1 MVSSSNPLMVSSSN
15 HELVLRQAQDERYM
29 RRALF
34 HAARGRGRTS
44 PNPMVGAVVVSP
56 DGVVI
61 GQGYHQRAGE
71 AHAEVRALAEA
82 GAAARGATL
91 YCTLEPCAHHGR
103 TGPCCELVAAA
114 GIARLVAAVADPNPL
129 VNGRGFEYLRARGVA
144 VDVGLGAAESRALN
158 RPFFTMMREHRPF
171 VILKAATSLD
181 GCIAEAP
188 GRRTLLTSAPADRHA
203 HAVRAE
209 VDAIAVGINT
219 LIVDDPLLTPRGPH
233 RERPLVRVVL
243 DRRLRTPVAAR
254 VLSTRDAGPVIIVTT
269 ADAAARA
276 ELRTPL
282 EDAGAEIAV
291 ARDGSF
297 RAALERL
304 ADREIGSLLLE
315 GGAEVIAS
323 AWDEGLVDCV
333 SLYVTPHI
341 LGQEGVALL
350 PGREGVSAA
359 LDDRVVQTLGPDVL
373 IEGYVH
379 RAR

>member
-1 MVSSSNPLMVSSSN
+1 MPRDAEFM
-15 HELVLRQAQDERYM
+15 D
-29 RRALF
+29 RALF

-82 GAAARGATL
+82 GPAARGATL

-103 TGPCCELVAAA
+103 TGPCCERVVEA
-114 GIARLVAAVADPNPL
+114 GIARVVAAVEDPNPL
-129 VNGRGFEYLRARGVA
+129 VNGRGFQYLRDHGVI
-144 VDVGLGAAESRALN
+144 VDVGLGADASRALN

-188 GRRTLLTSAPADRHA
+188 GCRTQLTSAPADRHA

-209 VDAIAVGINT
+209 VDAIGVGINT
-219 LIVDDPLLTPRGPH
+219 LLVDDPLLTPRGPY
-233 RERPLVRVVL
+233 RERPLARVIF
-243 DRRLRTPVAAR
+243 DRRLRTPPTAK
-254 VLSTRDAGPVIIVTT
+254 VLSTRGAGPVIIVST
-269 ADAAARA
+269 ADAAACA

-282 EDAGAEIAV
+282 EDAGADILV

-297 RAALERL
+297 RAALEAL
-304 ADREIGSLLLE
+304 AAREIGSLLLE
-315 GGAEVIAS
+315 GGAEMIGS

-333 SLYVTPHI
+333 SLYVTPRM
-341 LGQEGVALL
+341 LGQDAVALL

-359 LDDRVVQTLGPDVL
+359 LVDRLVLPLGPDVL

-379 RAR
+379 GTR